1 METAATPALAL
12 LYERA
17 GLPQFGIP
25 RSLAELYAGDLGFR
39 RPCLYANFVASL
51 DGVVALAVP
60 GDSGPLVSQHSA
72 ADRFVM
78 GLLRA
83 SADAILIGAG
93 TFRKGSGDIWSA
105 EAIHPACAPQFA
117 ELRAA
122 LGLAPLPQLVIVTRS
137 GAIDVTQP
145 AVRDAWIA
153 TSASGASVLRG
164 RVPAS
169 ARIVVLDAAMRMA
182 ELVALLQR
190 EQLTVLLTEGGPSL
204 FAQLVAE
211 RLVDELFLTSSPALF
226 GRFPGDARKA
236 LADGVDLDGTPLELL
251 SLRRQASHLFAR
263 YAFAARR
270 AVTSK

>member
-1 METAATPALAL
+1 MDSTVSPALEL
-12 LYERA
+12 LYECP

-60 GDSGPLVSQHSA
+60 GDSGPLVSQHSV

-93 TFRKGSGDIWSA
+93 TFRKGAGDIWSP
-105 EAIHPACAPQFA
+105 EAIHPPAAPGFA

-122 LGLAPLPQLVIVTRS
+122 LGLRPLPQLVIVTRS

-145 AVRDAWIA
+145 AVDGAWIA
-153 TSASGASVLRG
+153 TSALGASLLRG
-164 RVPAS
+164 RVPA
-169 ARIVVLDAAMRMA
+169 ATRIVVLDEAMRLA
-182 ELVALLQR
+182 ELVTQLQR
-190 EQLTVLLTEGGPSL
+190 AQLSVVLTEGGPSL
-204 FAQLVAE
+204 FTQLVAE

-226 GRFPGDARKA
+226 GRYPGDGRKA
-236 LADGVDLDGTPLELL
+236 LAHGVDLDGARLELL
-251 SLRRQASHLFAR
+251 SVRSHASHLFVR
-263 YAFAARR
+263 YAFANAR
-270 AVTSK
+270 T